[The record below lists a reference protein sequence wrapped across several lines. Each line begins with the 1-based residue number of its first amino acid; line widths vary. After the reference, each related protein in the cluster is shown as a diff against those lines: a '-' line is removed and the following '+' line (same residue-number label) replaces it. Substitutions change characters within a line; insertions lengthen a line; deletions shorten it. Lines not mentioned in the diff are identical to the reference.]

1 MRPFKVDYVRTFLTE
16 FDGTQE
22 TNKVREEGAETS
34 WQEASPTVFKTSHWW
49 TRFDNNES
57 LKESRYT
64 ETDPAKVP
72 KWLEEEKVMDR
83 GEREG
88 SNSFG

>member
-1 MRPFKVDYVRTFLTE
+1 MVRTFLTQ

-22 TNKVREEGAETS
+22 PNKVREEG
-34 WQEASPTVFKTSHWW
+34 QEVTWTEPESSIFKSSHWW

-57 LKESRYT
+57 VKESRYT
-64 ETDPAKVP
+64 ETDPALVP
-72 KWLEEEKVMDR
+72 KWLEEEKIMDR